1 MFEVPIQGPA
11 LVYCDN
17 QGVVK
22 NVTLPES
29 VLSKKHNVINYHAV
43 QEAVAA
49 NILQVTKEDSET
61 NLADILTKRLTEERQ
76 MKLLKGL
83 LYNL

>member
-1 MFEVPIQGPA
+1 MFGVPIQGPA

-22 NVTLPES
+22 NVTIPES
-29 VLSKKHNVINYHAV
+29 VLSKKHNAINYHAV
-43 QEAVAA
+43 RESVAT
-49 NILQVTKEDSET
+49 NILRVTKEDSET
-61 NLADILTKRLTEERQ
+61 NLADILTKPLTEERRL
-76 MKLLKGL
+76 KLLKGL